1 MSNEDHESKHV
12 VFKRNLLN
20 SLDNAVYN
28 NQWSEVDKQVTNGN
42 IHDAVTNTIIALPTH
57 REYNFRK

>member
-12 VFKRNLLN
+12 AFKRNLLN

-28 NQWSEVDKQVTNGN
+28 NQWSEFNKQVTNGN
-42 IHDAVTNTIIALPTH
+42 IHDAVTNRIIPLPNH